1 MTQELEKIKLR
12 DYIKTLNIG
21 PVELD
26 GQAMCA
32 NKWTHTYVYLGANI
46 VKNCFNVPNRIVTE
60 EEMEKYGKDVFFN
73 HPYEIARRQEKLDNI
88 KHIDCANCWECE
100 SRGMISSRLPNNFY
114 EFHRQR
120 LGVEKG
126 TDPLPTNLE
135 VYFTNTCDLKCVYCS
150 PQYSSQWEA
159 ELTKYGDPFV
169 LRKEKNNQK
178 FKDLFYQW
186 LEEDAVTSILKY
198 FVLGGEPLIQNEFYE
213 FTDRLYK
220 LLKEKA
226 TKHNIKPVLIVVT
239 NGNTPEKYLNKWFEQ
254 IEKLQDLISI
264 QLDIS
269 MESTGDRAEFI
280 RSNLEWSRFE
290 SNVKRI
296 LEFSKH
302 KDVQIRF
309 SCTHTALNLPTF
321 NNFLMWTQYLGD
333 YEFDFT
339 RSSVVN
345 PPELAPWMLTE
356 EFAKDIDMSIEW
368 FKKHRPDLED
378 YQNFL
383 HTIKNSFG
391 KHTDEQLANVP
402 NFIEKIVER
411 RGKDFV
417 STFPELQSWYNKCLQ
432 LREFYDAS

>member
-1 MTQELEKIKLR
+1 
-12 DYIKTLNIG
+12 
-21 PVELD
+21 
-26 GQAMCA
+26 
-32 NKWTHTYVYLGANI
+32 
-46 VKNCFNVPNRIVTE
+46 
-60 EEMEKYGKDVFFN
+60 
-73 HPYEIARRQEKLDNI
+73 
-88 KHIDCANCWECE
+88 
-100 SRGMISSRLPNNFY
+100 
-114 EFHRQR
+114 
-120 LGVEKG
+120 
-126 TDPLPTNLE
+126 
-135 VYFTNTCDLKCVYCS
+135 
-150 PQYSSQWEA
+150 
-159 ELTKYGDPFV
+159 
-169 LRKEKNNQK
+169 
-178 FKDLFYQW
+178 
-186 LEEDAVTSILKY
+186 
-198 FVLGGEPLIQNEFYE
+198 
-213 FTDRLYK
+213 
-220 LLKEKA
+220 
-226 TKHNIKPVLIVVT
+226 
-239 NGNTPEKYLNKWFEQ
+239 
-254 IEKLQDLISI
+254 
-264 QLDIS
+264 

-383 HTIKNSFG
+383 QTIKNSFG